1 VAFLDFAE
9 LAALMDEAAVVVSHA
24 GVGSIL
30 CALRAG
36 HVPIV
41 VPRLARHGET
51 VDDHQLELA
60 EALHR
65 AGRVIR
71 VLDVAHLADAV
82 AAAAP
87 RRRPPA
93 GAPRAGAL
101 QLAVRDAIRAPA
113 RPRRALLRR

>member
-36 HVPIV
+36 HVPVV

-60 EALHR
+60 RRLQANGLVTLVADAAELRAALAR
-65 AGRVIR
+65 DGEPAGGMDGTAWLGSDLGDYLAR
-71 VLDVAHLADAV
+71 HLAA
-82 AAAAP
+82 
-87 RRRPPA
+87 
-93 GAPRAGAL
+93 
-101 QLAVRDAIRAPA
+101 
-113 RPRRALLRR
+113 